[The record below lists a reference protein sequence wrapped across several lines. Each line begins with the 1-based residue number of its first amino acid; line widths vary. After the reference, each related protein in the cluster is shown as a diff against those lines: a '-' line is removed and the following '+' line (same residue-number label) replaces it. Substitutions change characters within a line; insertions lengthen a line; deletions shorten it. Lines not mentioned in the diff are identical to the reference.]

1 MGRPSRYGTAEIL
14 DGAMHVSAEIG
25 PHKLTIAK
33 VAKRAGLPVGSIY
46 HRYASRDEILAAIW
60 LDLVEDFQG
69 KFLAALEGQDAV
81 AAGLAG
87 VRFAIRWVTRHPRE
101 ARLLLLHR
109 REDFASERWPAS
121 YRRRAEK
128 LAAQAGVAVG
138 RYASRLTGRAGAPEV
153 RAVRLALV
161 DLPTAALR
169 RDLESGVRPSAS
181 MERLLL
187 ETCAYVLRRAA
198 RRQNQRRRRK

>member
-1 MGRPSRYGTAEIL
+1 MGRPPRYGTAEIL

-25 PHKLTIAK
+25 PQRLTIAK

-87 VRFAIRWVTRHPRE
+87 VRFAIRWITRHPRA
-101 ARLLLLHR
+101 ARLLLVHR

-128 LAAQAGVAVG
+128 LAAQAGIAVG
-138 RYASRLTGRAGAPEV
+138 RYASRLTGRTGAPEV
-153 RAVRLALV
+153 RAVRFALV

-198 RRQNQRRRRK
+198 RNQNQRRRRD

>member
-1 MGRPSRYGTAEIL
+1 
-14 DGAMHVSAEIG
+14 MHVSAEIG
-25 PHKLTIAK
+25 PQRLTIAK

-87 VRFAIRWVTRHPRE
+87 VRFAIRWITRHPRA
-101 ARLLLLHR
+101 ARLLLVHR

-128 LAAQAGVAVG
+128 LAAQAGIAVG
-138 RYASRLTGRAGAPEV
+138 RYASRLTGRTGAPEV
-153 RAVRLALV
+153 RAVRFALV

-198 RRQNQRRRRK
+198 RNQNQRRRRD